1 MSGTQTIVRNAL
13 WSWAG
18 MATTM
23 LVGFIVAPFLV
34 NRLGQSSYG
43 LWIVI
48 SSLTGYFSVLDFGIG
63 TSVGLNVA
71 YYRARNDVHGV
82 SGIVS
87 TAVAYLSA
95 AGLVVLLAT
104 VGTLF
109 VFFHLFE
116 VPAEQVADAR
126 LALLLVGAN
135 FAVWLPLNA
144 FDGVL
149 WACQRFDLQNRV
161 GVPTVLVRGGLT
173 FWLIGRDPSLTTLAL
188 ITTGTTFVA
197 MIIKMVLAVGQVP
210 GLRLR
215 PALVSRDAARRLF
228 GDGIWC
234 FILSTVRSMAPQIML
249 AIIGSK
255 LLSGLGTALVT
266 PFAVALRL
274 TEYATAFLIGG
285 TQVVTPVAT
294 AMHARDEQERERSL
308 FLLGGKCC
316 LLIALFFL
324 SLFVFL
330 GRPLIRL
337 WMGPDLEHAYGLL
350 LILALGELLPM
361 SQWTTFHVILGKGRQ
376 RALALLALV
385 EVAISAGL
393 APIAAREY
401 GLPGVCVVL
410 AVPAGFFCGVCRLVY
425 GCRVTGVPVG
435 TYLMKAMVPGVVI
448 AAGPALALGVLTH
461 WWTPGN
467 WLEMFACGGA
477 YAMVFGS
484 VAGLSVL
491 GVDGLQRLVRRV
503 PEGHDHEAATVAGV
517 AE

>member
-1 MSGTQTIVRNAL
+1 MSGTLRIARNAL

-18 MATTM
+18 MATNL
-23 LVGFIVAPFLV
+23 LVGFLVAPFLV

-82 SGIVS
+82 SSIVS

-95 AGLVVLLAT
+95 AGLLVLLAT

-116 VPAEQVADAR
+116 VPPDQVDDAR

-173 FWLIGRDPSLTTLAL
+173 FWLIGRNPSLTTLAL
-188 ITTGTTFVA
+188 ITTGTTFMA
-197 MIIKMVLAVGQVP
+197 MIVKTVLAVRQLS
-210 GLRLR
+210 GLRLG
-215 PALVSRDAARRLF
+215 PALVSREAARRLF

-234 FILSTVRSMAPQIML
+234 FILSTVRSMAPQITL

-255 LLSGLGTALVT
+255 RLSGLGTALVT

-274 TEYATAFLIGG
+274 TEYATAFLVGG
-285 TQVVTPVAT
+285 TQVVTPAAK

-324 SLFVFL
+324 GLFAFL
-330 GRPLIRL
+330 GRPLLRL

-361 SQWTTFHVILGKGRQ
+361 SQWTTFHVIMGKGRQ
-376 RALALLALV
+376 RTLALLSLV
-385 EVAISAGL
+385 EIAIRAGL

-410 AVPAGFFCGVCRLVY
+410 AVPASFFCGVCRLVY
-425 GCRVTGVPVG
+425 GCRVTGIPVT
-435 TYLMKAMVPGVVI
+435 TYLIKAMLPGVAI
-448 AAGPALALGVLTH
+448 AAGPALALGLVTH

-477 YAMVFGS
+477 YAALFGA
-484 VAGLSVL
+484 VAGLSVF
-491 GVDGLQRLVRRV
+491 GVEGLQRLVRRA
-503 PEGHDHEAATVAGV
+503 PEGQHDAAPVAAV